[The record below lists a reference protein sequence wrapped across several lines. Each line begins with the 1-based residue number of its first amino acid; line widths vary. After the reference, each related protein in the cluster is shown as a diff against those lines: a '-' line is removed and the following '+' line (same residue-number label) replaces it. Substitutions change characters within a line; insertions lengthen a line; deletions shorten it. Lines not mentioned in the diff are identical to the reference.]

1 MSAALPPH
9 RRPSVGRCG
18 LLGRGAPNFLG
29 KGDRLN
35 SEGVY
40 TPYAGNEKR
49 AGEAGV
55 AIRAGIHTTPS
66 RSPTVRQAAT
76 AWLEAAAVNCLEATT
91 IAGYRQHVS
100 LHIAPKLGDLKLAKL
115 TAPMI
120 QAFIDELRATKSP
133 ILARKVLVSLKSM
146 LRHAMTRGSVAQ
158 NVAASVKVESNN
170 RHQKKLEVG
179 RDIPTP
185 TEIHRL
191 LAVSCRLR
199 PLLVVAVFCGLRAS
213 ELRGLCWG
221 DVDFDARTITVRQR
235 ADAYREMGMPK
246 SEAGQR
252 TIPLAPMTVNRGH
265 DLTQEAARALA
276 RGWDGAERT

>member
-1 MSAALPPH
+1 MSQPFDA
-9 RRPSVGRCG
+9 
-18 LLGRGAPNFLG
+18 
-29 KGDRLN
+29 
-35 SEGVY
+35 
-40 TPYAGNEKR
+40 
-49 AGEAGV
+49 
-55 AIRAGIHTTPS
+55 S
-66 RSPTVRQAAT
+66 RSLTTLEQDSTIVAVIEMSQSK
-76 AWLEAAAVNCLEATT
+76 WLVAAVVPGIERQPLKRLDADGT
-91 IAGYRQHVS
+91 ITKSARRRSRRNPREESVMPRDS
-100 LHIAPKLGDLKLAKL
+100 LAKLAADALGSSQLGDLKLAKL

-213 ELRGLCWG
+213 ELRGLCWD

-252 TIPLAPMTVNRGH
+252 TIPLAR
-265 DLTQEAARALA
+265 
-276 RGWDGAERT
+276 